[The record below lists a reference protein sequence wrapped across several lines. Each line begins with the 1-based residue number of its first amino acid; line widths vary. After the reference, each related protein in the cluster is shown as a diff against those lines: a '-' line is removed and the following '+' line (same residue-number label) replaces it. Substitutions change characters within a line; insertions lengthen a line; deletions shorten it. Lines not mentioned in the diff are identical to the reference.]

1 MLSIRLPDKIR
12 IPDATSDFT
21 RGNCA
26 KIIAPRSARASQ
38 CARAMH
44 NDPLIDLL
52 TEIHHNVD
60 RVCEDL
66 QRDRPD
72 LAAALRQHASWI
84 PRPEE
89 LVRGVLPSTRTS
101 VRRLGPLLYDALD
114 EGVVDA
120 PRFDAL
126 MLERAR
132 AERVIGRREPR

>member
-1 MLSIRLPDKIR
+1 
-12 IPDATSDFT
+12 
-21 RGNCA
+21 
-26 KIIAPRSARASQ
+26 
-38 CARAMH
+38 MH
-44 NDPLIDLL
+44 NDPLLDLL
-52 TEIHHNVD
+52 TEIHRNVD

-84 PRPEE
+84 PRPDE
-89 LVRGVLPSTRTS
+89 LARGVLPSTRTS

-120 PRFDAL
+120 RRFDAL

-132 AERVIGRREPR
+132 AERVLGRRDPR

>member
-1 MLSIRLPDKIR
+1 VLANS
-12 IPDATSDFT
+12 
-21 RGNCA
+21 A
-26 KIIAPRSARASQ
+26 KDIGRRSARGSQ
-38 CARAMH
+38 SGLAMH
-44 NDPLIDLL
+44 NDPLLDLL
-52 TEIHHNVD
+52 TEIHRNVD

-84 PRPEE
+84 PRPDE
-89 LVRGVLPSTRTS
+89 LARGVLPSTRTS

-120 PRFDAL
+120 RRFDAL

-132 AERVIGRREPR
+132 AERVLGRRDSR